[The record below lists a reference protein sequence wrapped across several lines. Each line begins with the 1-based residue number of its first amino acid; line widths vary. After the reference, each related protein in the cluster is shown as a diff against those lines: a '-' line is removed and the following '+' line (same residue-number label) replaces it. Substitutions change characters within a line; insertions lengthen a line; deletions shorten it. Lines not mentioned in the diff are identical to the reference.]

1 MDPISLFIMAL
12 SYLLS
17 MEIVVM
23 VLEFLFFA
31 YAELFLMISP
41 IGEFL
46 FGPAWQWAGIL
57 LSWPQVILML
67 LLGHIPVM

>member
-1 MDPISLFIMAL
+1 
-12 SYLLS
+12 
-17 MEIVVM
+17 
-23 VLEFLFFA
+23 LEFLFFA

-41 IGEFL
+41 IGELL